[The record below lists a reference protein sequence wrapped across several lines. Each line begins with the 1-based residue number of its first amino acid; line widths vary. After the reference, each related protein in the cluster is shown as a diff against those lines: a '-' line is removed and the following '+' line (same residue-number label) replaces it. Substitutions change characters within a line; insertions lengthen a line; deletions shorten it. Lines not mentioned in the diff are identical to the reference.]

1 MAAIVNVDKMVSVR
15 IGEETLRFHCAG
27 KQKKLPCG
35 RWVALNPVS
44 RQAGIGISISEALRN
59 LREKNQGYCG
69 SFEIEE

>member
-1 MAAIVNVDKMVSVR
+1 MATVMNIDKVVSVR

-44 RQAGIGISISEALRN
+44 RQAGIGQGLSDALRC
-59 LREKNQGYCG
+59 LREKTPG
-69 SFEIEE
+69 SFGSLEIEE

>member
-1 MAAIVNVDKMVSVR
+1 MATIVNIDSLVTLR

-44 RQAGIGISISEALRN
+44 RQAGIGQGLSEALRN
-59 LREKNQGYCG
+59 LREKTQGYCG

>member
-44 RQAGIGISISEALRN
+44 RQAGIGKNISEALRN